1 MSAKDFDIKELAVVI
16 GGVLAHG
23 YAAGG
28 DAVSITFNR
37 ELATLVTGADGEG
50 ARSKMNDDSAEIRI
64 RLLQSSTF
72 NETLSAYARTR
83 QSFTLAIKDNNG
95 TTIAVSETAWIKARP
110 DINYGEEV
118 SEREWVLE
126 TDRLEANIGGV
137 S

>member
-16 GGVLAHG
+16 GGALAHG
-23 YAAGG
+23 YASGG
-28 DAVSITFNR
+28 DAVSVAFNR
-37 ELATLVTGADGEG
+37 ELASLITGADGEA

-83 QSFTLAIKDNNG
+83 QTFTLAIKDNNG
-95 TTIAVSETAWIKARP
+95 TTIGIAETAWVKSRP
-110 DINYGEEV
+110 DLSFGEEV
-118 SEREWVLE
+118 GEREWVLE